1 MLKLSHSSP
10 RFLIRLVRACK
21 RRRLYPRARARASAA
36 LKILM
41 KSISGFCNS
50 KLFFRRWLACGGLL
64 PRENS

>member
-21 RRRLYPRARARASAA
+21 RRRLYPRASAA